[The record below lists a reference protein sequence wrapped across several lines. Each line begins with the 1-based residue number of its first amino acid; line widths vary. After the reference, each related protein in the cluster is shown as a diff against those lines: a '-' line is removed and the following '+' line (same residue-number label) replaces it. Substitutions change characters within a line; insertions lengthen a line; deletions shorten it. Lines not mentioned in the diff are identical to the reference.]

1 MRKNFPYQLL
11 TIFALA
17 TCAVQADKIT
27 LKDGKVIEG
36 EVISETDTEYV
47 ISVAYSKSIRTRKT
61 FKKSEI
67 ADIQK
72 EAPDLKPYEALK
84 DVLPTPDR
92 LSVVGYEQLIESRV
106 KPFLNS
112 FPNSKFTLEVKKTLA
127 TLESELARAKAGD
140 VKLDGEWIDAAEWN
154 ANALELD
161 AQVLVK
167 RMKALAARK
176 SYRSALLIYDKINT
190 DFHSADAANDAS
202 QVALQFLPKYSAQ
215 IKKLEAEAPAKLEK
229 RDKALK
235 SMAARDSSRMKKAY
249 DEIEAKHQAALAK
262 AKESRTKWLPVSEFD
277 SRTLQTL
284 ARNIDT
290 EITNI
295 QRGGTR
301 TSNQTST
308 SAVYRN
314 AWEAAGKG
322 NTNEV
327 RRLQSTL
334 RSRKIDNKYLQLI
347 SEHLAANPAKEED
360 PGPSLEEQRAA
371 EAAKAKEAKAKADAD
386 RKAAEEEKRARRL
399 RERAEQQGADDSDE
413 EEESESS
420 FLPILIAVVLLTLLI
435 AFLVMKR
442 KQSEE

>member
-1 MRKNFPYQLL
+1 MRQNLPYQLL
-11 TIFALA
+11 TIFVLS
-17 TCAVQADKIT
+17 TCPVQADKIT

-47 ISVAYSKSIRTRKT
+47 VSVAYSKSIRTRKT

-112 FPNSKFTLEVKKTLA
+112 FPNSKYTLEVKKTLA

-140 VKLDGEWIDAAEWN
+140 VKLNGEWIDAAEWN

-190 DFHSADAANDAS
+190 EFHSADAANDAS

-327 RRLQSTL
+327 KRLQSTL

>member
-1 MRKNFPYQLL
+1 MRPNLPYQLL
-11 TIFALA
+11 TIFVLA
-17 TCAVQADKIT
+17 TCSVQADKIT

-47 ISVAYSKSIRTRKT
+47 VSVAYSKSIRTRKT

-72 EAPDLKPYEALK
+72 EAPDLKPYEALT

-112 FPNSKFTLEVKKTLA
+112 FPNSKYTREVKKTLA
-127 TLESELARAKAGD
+127 TLESELAKAKAGD

-176 SYRSALLIYDKINT
+176 SYRSALLIYDKINIE
-190 DFHSADAANDAS
+190 FHSADAANDAA
-202 QVALQFLPKYSAQ
+202 QAALQFLPKYSAQ

-235 SMAARDSSRMKKAY
+235 AMAARDSSRMKKAY
-249 DEIEAKHQAALAK
+249 DEIGAKHQAALAK

-290 EITNI
+290 EINNI
-295 QRGGTR
+295 QRGGTN

-314 AWEAAGKG
+314 AWEAAGRG

-327 RRLQSTL
+327 KRLQTTL

-371 EAAKAKEAKAKADAD
+371 EAAKAKEAKAKADAE
-386 RKAAEEEKRARRL
+386 RKAAAEEKRARRL

>member
-112 FPNSKFTLEVKKTLA
+112 FPNSKYTLEVKKTLA

-140 VKLDGEWIDAAEWN
+140 VKLNGEWINAAEWN

-167 RMKALAARK
+167 RMRALAARK

-190 DFHSADAANDAS
+190 EFHSADAANDAS

-327 RRLQSTL
+327 KRLQSTL
-334 RSRKIDNKYLQLI
+334 RSRKVDNKYLQLI
-347 SEHLAANPAKEED
+347 TEHLAANPAKEED

>member
-112 FPNSKFTLEVKKTLA
+112 FPNSKYTLEVKKTLA

-140 VKLDGEWIDAAEWN
+140 VKLNGEWIDAAEWN

-262 AKESRTKWLPVSEFD
+262 AKESRSKWLPVSEFD

-327 RRLQSTL
+327 KRLQSTL

>member
-112 FPNSKFTLEVKKTLA
+112 FPNSKYTLEVKKTLA

-190 DFHSADAANDAS
+190 EFHSADAANDAS

-262 AKESRTKWLPVSEFD
+262 AKESRSKWLPVSEFD

>member
-1 MRKNFPYQLL
+1 MRQNLPYQLL
-11 TIFALA
+11 TIFVLA
-17 TCAVQADKIT
+17 TCSVQADKIT

-47 ISVAYSKSIRTRKT
+47 VSVAYSKSIRTRKT

-72 EAPDLKPYEALK
+72 EAPDLKPYEALT

-106 KPFLNS
+106 KPFLSS
-112 FPNSKFTLEVKKTLA
+112 FPNSKYAREVKKTLA
-127 TLESELARAKAGD
+127 TLESELAKAKAGD

-190 DFHSADAANDAS
+190 EFSSADAANDAS
-202 QVALQFLPKYSAQ
+202 QAALQFLPKYSVQ

-235 SMAARDSSRMKKAY
+235 AMAARDSSRMKKAY

-290 EITNI
+290 EINNI
-295 QRGGTR
+295 QRRGTN
-301 TSNQTST
+301 TSNQSST

-327 RRLQSTL
+327 KRLQSTL

-399 RERAEQQGADDSDE
+399 RERAEQEGADDSDE
-413 EEESESS
+413 KEESESS
-420 FLPILIAVVLLTLLI
+420 FLPILIAVILLTLLI

>member
-1 MRKNFPYQLL
+1 MRQNLPYQLL
-11 TIFALA
+11 TIFVLA
-17 TCAVQADKIT
+17 TCSVQADKIT

-47 ISVAYSKSIRTRKT
+47 VSVAYSKSIRTRKT

-72 EAPDLKPYEALK
+72 EAPDLKPYEALT

-112 FPNSKFTLEVKKTLA
+112 FPNSKYTREVKKTLA
-127 TLESELARAKAGD
+127 TLESELAKAKAGD

-190 DFHSADAANDAS
+190 EFHSADAANDAA
-202 QVALQFLPKYSAQ
+202 QAALQFLPKYSAQ

-235 SMAARDSSRMKKAY
+235 AMAARDSSRMKKAY

-290 EITNI
+290 EINNI
-295 QRGGTR
+295 QRGGTK

-327 RRLQSTL
+327 KRLQTTL

-386 RKAAEEEKRARRL
+386 RKAAAEEKRARRL
-399 RERAEQQGADDSDE
+399 REREEQEGADDSDE
-413 EEESESS
+413 EEKSESS
-420 FLPILIAVVLLTLLI
+420 LLPILIAVVLLTLLI

>member
-1 MRKNFPYQLL
+1 MRPNLPYQLL
-11 TIFALA
+11 TIFVLA
-17 TCAVQADKIT
+17 TCSVQADKIT

-47 ISVAYSKSIRTRKT
+47 VSVAYSKSIRTRKT

-72 EAPDLKPYEALK
+72 EAPDLKPYEALT

-106 KPFLNS
+106 KQFLNS
-112 FPNSKFTLEVKKTLA
+112 FPNSKYTREVKKTLA
-127 TLESELARAKAGD
+127 TLESELAKAKAGD

-190 DFHSADAANDAS
+190 EFHSADAANDAA
-202 QVALQFLPKYSAQ
+202 QAALQFLPKYSAQ

-235 SMAARDSSRMKKAY
+235 AMAARDSSRMKKAY

-327 RRLQSTL
+327 KRLQSTL

>member
-11 TIFALA
+11 TIFGLV

-84 DVLPTPDR
+84 EVLPTPDR

-112 FPNSKFTLEVKKTLA
+112 FPNSKYTLEVKKTLA

-190 DFHSADAANDAS
+190 EFHSADATNDAS
-202 QVALQFLPKYSAQ
+202 QAALQFLPKYSAQ

-229 RDKALK
+229 REKALK
-235 SMAARDSSRMKKAY
+235 AMAARDSSRMKKAY

-284 ARNIDT
+284 ARNIDA
-290 EITNI
+290 EISNI

-327 RRLQSTL
+327 KRLQSTL

-360 PGPSLEEQRAA
+360 PGPSLEEQRIA
-371 EAAKAKEAKAKADAD
+371 EAAEAKEAKAKADAE

-399 RERAEQQGADDSDE
+399 REREEQEGADDTE
-413 EEESESS
+413 EEEESS

>member
-1 MRKNFPYQLL
+1 MRPKLPPQLL

-17 TCAVQADKIT
+17 TCSVQADKIT

-47 ISVAYSKSIRTRKT
+47 ISVAFSKSIRTRKT
-61 FKKSEI
+61 FKRSEI

-84 DVLPTPDR
+84 NVLPTPDL

-106 KPFLNS
+106 KSFLNS
-112 FPNSKFTLEVKKTLA
+112 FPNSKYTREVKKTLA

-167 RMKALAARK
+167 RLKALAARK

-190 DFHSADAANDAS
+190 EFPSADATNDAS
-202 QVALQFLPKYSAQ
+202 QAALQFLPKYSAQ
-215 IKKLEAEAPAKLEK
+215 IKKLEADAPAKLAK
-229 RDKALK
+229 REKALK
-235 SMAARDSSRMKKAY
+235 AMAARDSSRMKKAY
-249 DEIEAKHQAALAK
+249 DEIDAKHQAALAK

-290 EITNI
+290 EINKI
-295 QRGGTR
+295 QRRGTR

-308 SAVYRN
+308 SALYRN

-322 NTNEV
+322 DTNEV
-327 RRLQSTL
+327 KRLQSTL

-347 SEHLAANPAKEED
+347 SAHLAANPAKEED
-360 PGPSLEEQRAA
+360 LGPSPEEQGAA
-371 EAAKAKEAKAKADAD
+371 EAAQAREAKAKADAD
-386 RKAAEEEKRARRL
+386 RKAAAEKKRARRL
-399 RERAEQQGADDSDE
+399 REREEQEGADDTEE
-413 EEESESS
+413 EEESKSS
-420 FLPILIAVVLLTLLI
+420 LLPVLIAVVLLTLLI
-435 AFLVMKR
+435 AFLVVKR
-442 KQSEE
+442 KQSEQ

>member
-1 MRKNFPYQLL
+1 MRKNFPCQLL
-11 TIFALA
+11 IIFALA
-17 TCAVQADKIT
+17 TCSVQADKIT
-27 LKDGKVIEG
+27 LKNGKVIEG

-47 ISVAYSKSIRTRKT
+47 ISVAYSKSIRTRET

-106 KPFLNS
+106 KSFLNS
-112 FPNSKFTLEVKKTLA
+112 FPNSKYTREVKKILA

-167 RMKALAARK
+167 RMKAFADRK

-190 DFHSADAANDAS
+190 EFRSADAANDAS
-202 QVALQFLPKYSAQ
+202 QTALQFLPKYSAQ

-229 RDKALK
+229 RERALK
-235 SMAARDSSRMKKAY
+235 AMAARDSSRMKKAY

-262 AKESRTKWLPVSEFD
+262 AEESRTKWLPVSEFD

-284 ARNIDT
+284 ARNIDA
-290 EITNI
+290 EISNI

-314 AWEAAGKG
+314 AWQAAGKG

-327 RRLQSTL
+327 KRLQSTL
-334 RSRKIDNKYLQLI
+334 RSRKINNKYLQLI

-360 PGPSLEEQRAA
+360 PGPSLEEQRIAEAA
-371 EAAKAKEAKAKADAD
+371 EAREAKAKAIAD
-386 RKAAEEEKRARRL
+386 RRAAEEEKRARRL
-399 RERAEQQGADDSDE
+399 REREEQEGANDTGE

-420 FLPILIAVVLLTLLI
+420 FLPILIAAVLLTLLI

>member
-1 MRKNFPYQLL
+1 MRKNFPHQLL

-17 TCAVQADKIT
+17 TCSVQADKIT
-27 LKDGKVIEG
+27 LKNGKVIEG

-47 ISVAYSKSIRTRKT
+47 ISVAYSKSIRTRET

-67 ADIQK
+67 DDIQK

-106 KPFLNS
+106 KSFLNS
-112 FPNSKFTLEVKKTLA
+112 FPNSKYTREVEKTLA

-140 VKLDGEWIDAAEWN
+140 VKLDGKWIDAAEWN

-167 RMKALAARK
+167 RMKAFADRK
-176 SYRSALLIYDKINT
+176 SYRPALLIYDKINNE
-190 DFHSADAANDAS
+190 FRASDAANDAS
-202 QVALQFLPKYSAQ
+202 QAALQFLPKYLAQ

-229 RDKALK
+229 RERAIKA
-235 SMAARDSSRMKKAY
+235 MTARDSSRMKKAY

-262 AKESRTKWLPVSEFD
+262 AEESRTKWLPVSEFN

-284 ARNIDT
+284 ARNIDA
-290 EITNI
+290 EISNI
-295 QRGGTR
+295 QRGSTR

-314 AWEAAGKG
+314 AWQAAGNG

-327 RRLQSTL
+327 KRLQSTL
-334 RSRKIDNKYLQLI
+334 RSQKIDNKYLQLI

-360 PGPSLEEQRAA
+360 PGPSLEEQRIA
-371 EAAKAKEAKAKADAD
+371 EAAAAREAKAKAVAD
-386 RKAAEEEKRARRL
+386 RRAAEEEKRARRL
-399 RERAEQQGADDSDE
+399 REREEQEGADDTE
-413 EEESESS
+413 EEESS

>member
-1 MRKNFPYQLL
+1 MRPNLPYQLL
-11 TIFALA
+11 TIFVLA
-17 TCAVQADKIT
+17 TCSVQADKIT
-27 LKDGKVIEG
+27 LKDGKIIEG

-47 ISVAYSKSIRTRKT
+47 VSVAYSKSIRTRKT

-112 FPNSKFTLEVKKTLA
+112 FPNSKYTLEVKKTLA

-190 DFHSADAANDAS
+190 EFHSADAANDAS

>member
-112 FPNSKFTLEVKKTLA
+112 FPNSKYTLEVKKTLA

-190 DFHSADAANDAS
+190 EFHSADAANDAS

>member
-1 MRKNFPYQLL
+1 M
-11 TIFALA
+11 
-17 TCAVQADKIT
+17 QADKIT

-47 ISVAYSKSIRTRKT
+47 VSVAYSKSIRTRKT

-92 LSVVGYEQLIESRV
+92 LSIVGYEQLIESRV
-106 KPFLNS
+106 KPFLKS
-112 FPNSKFTLEVKKTLA
+112 FPNSKYTLEVKKTLA

-190 DFHSADAANDAS
+190 EFNSADAANDAS
-202 QVALQFLPKYSAQ
+202 QAALQFLPKYSAQ

-235 SMAARDSSRMKKAY
+235 AMTARDSSRMKKAY

-284 ARNIDT
+284 ARNIDA
-290 EITNI
+290 EINNI
-295 QRGGTR
+295 QRGGIK

-327 RRLQSTL
+327 KRLQSTL
-334 RSRKIDNKYLQLI
+334 RSRKVDNKYLQLI
-347 SEHLAANPAKEED
+347 SEHLAANPPKEED

-371 EAAKAKEAKAKADAD
+371 EAVKAKEAKAKADAE

-399 RERAEQQGADDSDE
+399 KERAEQEGADDSDE
-413 EEESESS
+413 KEESESS
-420 FLPILIAVVLLTLLI
+420 FLPILIAVILLTLLI

>member
-1 MRKNFPYQLL
+1 MRPNLPYQLL
-11 TIFALA
+11 TIFVLA
-17 TCAVQADKIT
+17 TCSVQADKIT

-47 ISVAYSKSIRTRKT
+47 VSVAYSKSIRTRKT

-72 EAPDLKPYEALK
+72 EAPDLKPYEALT

-112 FPNSKFTLEVKKTLA
+112 FPNSKYTREVKKTLA
-127 TLESELARAKAGD
+127 TLESELAKAKAGD

-190 DFHSADAANDAS
+190 EFHSADAANDAS

-327 RRLQSTL
+327 KRLQSTL

>member
-1 MRKNFPYQLL
+1 MRKNFPHQLL

-17 TCAVQADKIT
+17 TCSVQADKIT
-27 LKDGKVIEG
+27 LKNGKVIEG

-47 ISVAYSKSIRTRKT
+47 ISVAYSKSIRTRET

-67 ADIQK
+67 DDIQK

-106 KPFLNS
+106 KSFLNS
-112 FPNSKFTLEVKKTLA
+112 FPNSKYTREVEKTLA

-140 VKLDGEWIDAAEWN
+140 VKLDGKWIDAAEWN

-161 AQVLVK
+161 AQVLVT
-167 RMKALAARK
+167 RMKAFADRK

-190 DFHSADAANDAS
+190 EFRSSDAANDAS
-202 QVALQFLPKYSAQ
+202 QAALQFLPKYSAQ
-215 IKKLEAEAPAKLEK
+215 IKKLEDEAPAKLEK
-229 RDKALK
+229 RERAINA
-235 SMAARDSSRMKKAY
+235 MAARDSSRMKKAY
-249 DEIEAKHQAALAK
+249 DEMEAKHQAALAK
-262 AKESRTKWLPVSEFD
+262 AEESRTKWLPVSEFD

-284 ARNIDT
+284 ARNIDA
-290 EITNI
+290 EISNI
-295 QRGGTR
+295 QRGSTR

-314 AWEAAGKG
+314 AWQAAGNG

-327 RRLQSTL
+327 KRLQSTL
-334 RSRKIDNKYLQLI
+334 RSQKIDNKYLQLI

-360 PGPSLEEQRAA
+360 PGPSLEEQRIA
-371 EAAKAKEAKAKADAD
+371 EAAAAREAKAKALAD
-386 RKAAEEEKRARRL
+386 RRVAEEEKRERRL
-399 RERAEQQGADDSDE
+399 KEREEQEGTDNTE
-413 EEESESS
+413 EEEEESS

>member
-1 MRKNFPYQLL
+1 MRPKLPPQLL

-17 TCAVQADKIT
+17 TCSVQADKIT

-47 ISVAYSKSIRTRKT
+47 ISVAFSKSIRTRKT
-61 FKKSEI
+61 FKRSEI

-84 DVLPTPDR
+84 NVLPTPDL

-106 KPFLNS
+106 KSFLNS
-112 FPNSKFTLEVKKTLA
+112 FPNSKYTREVKKTLA

-167 RMKALAARK
+167 RLKALAARK

-190 DFHSADAANDAS
+190 EFPSADATNDAS
-202 QVALQFLPKYSAQ
+202 QAALQFLPKYSAQ
-215 IKKLEAEAPAKLEK
+215 IKKLEADAPAKLAK
-229 RDKALK
+229 REKALK
-235 SMAARDSSRMKKAY
+235 AMAARDSSRMKKAY
-249 DEIEAKHQAALAK
+249 DEIDAKHQAALAK

-290 EITNI
+290 EINKI
-295 QRGGTR
+295 QRRGTR

-308 SAVYRN
+308 SALYRN

-322 NTNEV
+322 DTNEV
-327 RRLQSTL
+327 KRLQSTL

-347 SEHLAANPAKEED
+347 SAHLAANPAKEED
-360 PGPSLEEQRAA
+360 LGPSPEEQGAA
-371 EAAKAKEAKAKADAD
+371 EAAQAREAKAKADAD
-386 RKAAEEEKRARRL
+386 RKAAAEKKRARRL
-399 RERAEQQGADDSDE
+399 REREEQEGADDTEE

-420 FLPILIAVVLLTLLI
+420 LLPVLIAVVLLTLLI
-435 AFLVMKR
+435 AFLVVKR
-442 KQSEE
+442 KQSEQ

>member
-1 MRKNFPYQLL
+1 MRQKFPYQLL

-17 TCAVQADKIT
+17 TCSVQADKIT

-47 ISVAYSKSIRTRKT
+47 VSVAYSKSIRTRET

-112 FPNSKFTLEVKKTLA
+112 FPNSKYTREVKKTLA

-190 DFHSADAANDAS
+190 EFRSADAANDAS
-202 QVALQFLPKYSAQ
+202 QAALQFLPKYSAQ
-215 IKKLEAEAPAKLEK
+215 IKNLEAEAPEKLEK

-235 SMAARDSSRMKKAY
+235 AMAARDSSRMKKAY

-290 EITNI
+290 EINNI

-327 RRLQSTL
+327 KRLQSTL

-360 PGPSLEEQRAA
+360 PSPSLEEQRAA

-386 RKAAEEEKRARRL
+386 RKATAEEKRARRL
-399 RERAEQQGADDSDE
+399 REREEQEGADDSDE
-413 EEESESS
+413 EEKSESS

>member
-1 MRKNFPYQLL
+1 MRQNLPYQLL
-11 TIFALA
+11 TIFVLA
-17 TCAVQADKIT
+17 TCPVQADKIT

-47 ISVAYSKSIRTRKT
+47 VSVAYSKSIRTRKT

-72 EAPDLKPYEALK
+72 EAPDLKPYKALK

-106 KPFLNS
+106 KPFLKS
-112 FPNSKFTLEVKKTLA
+112 FPNSKYTLEVKKTLA

-167 RMKALAARK
+167 RMKALAGRK

-190 DFHSADAANDAS
+190 EFNSADAANDAS
-202 QVALQFLPKYSAQ
+202 QAALQFLPKYSAQ

-235 SMAARDSSRMKKAY
+235 AMTARDSSRMKKAY

-284 ARNIDT
+284 ARNIDA
-290 EITNI
+290 EINNI
-295 QRGGTR
+295 QRGGIK

-327 RRLQSTL
+327 KRLQSTL
-334 RSRKIDNKYLQLI
+334 RSRKVDNKYLQLI
-347 SEHLAANPAKEED
+347 SEHLDANPAKEED

-371 EAAKAKEAKAKADAD
+371 EAAKAKEAKAKAAAE

-399 RERAEQQGADDSDE
+399 RERAEQEGANDSDE
-413 EEESESS
+413 KEESESS
-420 FLPILIAVVLLTLLI
+420 FLPILIAVILLTLLI

>member
-1 MRKNFPYQLL
+1 MRPNLPYQLL
-11 TIFALA
+11 TIFVLA
-17 TCAVQADKIT
+17 TCSVQADKIT

-47 ISVAYSKSIRTRKT
+47 VSVAYSKSIRTRKT

-72 EAPDLKPYEALK
+72 EAPDLKPYEALT

-112 FPNSKFTLEVKKTLA
+112 FPNSKYTREVKKTLA
-127 TLESELARAKAGD
+127 TLESELAKAKAGD

-190 DFHSADAANDAS
+190 EFHSADAANDAS

-215 IKKLEAEAPAKLEK
+215 IKKLEAEAPAKMEK

-235 SMAARDSSRMKKAY
+235 AMAARDSSRMKKAY

-327 RRLQSTL
+327 KRLQSTL

>member
-1 MRKNFPYQLL
+1 MRKNFTYQLL
-11 TIFALA
+11 TIFALSVGFA
-17 TCAVQADKIT
+17 QADKII

-67 ADIQK
+67 DDIQK

-84 DVLPTPDR
+84 DILPTPDR
-92 LSVVGYEQLIESRV
+92 LSVAGYEQLIEGRV

-112 FPNSKFTLEVKKTLA
+112 FPNSQYGTEIKKKLA
-127 TLESELARAKAGD
+127 TLESELAKAKAGD
-140 VKLDGEWIDAAEWN
+140 VKLDGKWIDAADWN

-161 AQVLVK
+161 AQVQLK
-167 RMKALAARK
+167 RMEAFAARK

-190 DFHSADAANDAS
+190 EFNSTDAANGAGQS
-202 QVALQFLPKYSAQ
+202 ALKFLPKYSAQ
-215 IKKLEAEAPAKLEK
+215 IKKLSEEASAKLAK
-229 RDKALK
+229 RNKGLGE
-235 SMAARDSSRMKKAY
+235 MAPRDAGRMKKAY
-249 DEIEAKHQAALAK
+249 DEADAKHQAALAK
-262 AKESRTKWLPVSEFD
+262 AKESRTKWLPVSEYD

-284 ARNIDT
+284 ARNLDA
-290 EITNI
+290 EISKI
-295 QRGGTR
+295 QRGG
-301 TSNQTST
+301 SNTARRVST
-308 SAVYRN
+308 SSVYRD

-322 NTNEV
+322 DSKEV
-327 RRLQSTL
+327 KRLQSTL
-334 RSRKIDNKYLQLI
+334 RTRKIDNKYLQLI

-371 EAAKAKEAKAKADAD
+371 EAAKAKEVKAKAEAD
-386 RKAAEEEKRARRL
+386 RKAAEEEKRKRRQ
-399 RERAEQQGADDSDE
+399 RAADEQGDEDDSDE
-413 EEESESS
+413 EEESGS
-420 FLPILIAVVLLTLLI
+420 FLPILIAIVLLTLLI

>member
-112 FPNSKFTLEVKKTLA
+112 FPNSKYTLEVKKTLA

-190 DFHSADAANDAS
+190 EFHSADAANDAS

-327 RRLQSTL
+327 KRLQSTL

>member
-112 FPNSKFTLEVKKTLA
+112 FPNSKYTLEVKKTLA

-140 VKLDGEWIDAAEWN
+140 VKLNGEWINAAEWN

-167 RMKALAARK
+167 RMRALAARK

-190 DFHSADAANDAS
+190 EFHSADAANDAS

-327 RRLQSTL
+327 KRLQSTL
-334 RSRKIDNKYLQLI
+334 RSRKVDNKYLQLI
-347 SEHLAANPAKEED
+347 TEHLAANPAKEKD

>member
-112 FPNSKFTLEVKKTLA
+112 FPNSKYTLEVKKTLA

-190 DFHSADAANDAS
+190 EFHSADAANDAS

-399 RERAEQQGADDSDE
+399 RERAEQEGADDSDE

>member
-112 FPNSKFTLEVKKTLA
+112 FPNSKYSLEVKKTLA

-190 DFHSADAANDAS
+190 EFHSADAANDAS
-202 QVALQFLPKYSAQ
+202 RVALQFLPKYSAQ

-327 RRLQSTL
+327 KRLQSTL

>member
-36 EVISETDTEYV
+36 EIISETDTEYV

-112 FPNSKFTLEVKKTLA
+112 FPNSKYTLEVKKTLA

-140 VKLDGEWIDAAEWN
+140 VKLNGEWIDAAEWN

-190 DFHSADAANDAS
+190 EFHSADAANDAS
-202 QVALQFLPKYSAQ
+202 RVALQFLPKYSAQ

-327 RRLQSTL
+327 KRLQSTL

>member
-112 FPNSKFTLEVKKTLA
+112 FPNSKYTLEVKKTLA

-140 VKLDGEWIDAAEWN
+140 VKLDSEWIDAAEWN

-190 DFHSADAANDAS
+190 EFHSADAANDAS

-262 AKESRTKWLPVSEFD
+262 AKESRSKWLPVSEFD

>member
-1 MRKNFPYQLL
+1 MRKNFPCQLL
-11 TIFALA
+11 TIFTLA
-17 TCAVQADKIT
+17 TCSVQADKIT
-27 LKDGKVIEG
+27 LKNGKVIEG
-36 EVISETDTEYV
+36 EVVSETDTEYV
-47 ISVAYSKSIRTRKT
+47 ISVAYSKSIRTRET

-84 DVLPTPDR
+84 NVLPTPDR

-106 KPFLNS
+106 KSFLNS
-112 FPNSKFTLEVKKTLA
+112 FPNSKYTPEVKKTLA

-167 RMKALAARK
+167 RMKAFADRK

-190 DFHSADAANDAS
+190 EFRSSDAANDAS
-202 QVALQFLPKYSAQ
+202 QAVLQFLPKYSAQ

-229 RDKALK
+229 RERAIKA
-235 SMAARDSSRMKKAY
+235 MAARDSSRMKKAY
-249 DEIEAKHQAALAK
+249 DEIEAKHKAALAK
-262 AKESRTKWLPVSEFD
+262 AEESRTKWLPVSEFD

-284 ARNIDT
+284 ARNIDAA
-290 EITNI
+290 ISNI
-295 QRGGTR
+295 QREGTR

-308 SAVYRN
+308 SAVYRK
-314 AWEAAGKG
+314 AWQAAGKG

-327 RRLQSTL
+327 KRLQSTL
-334 RSRKIDNKYLQLI
+334 RSQKIDNKYLQLI

-360 PGPSLEEQRAA
+360 LGPSLEEQRIAEAA
-371 EAAKAKEAKAKADAD
+371 EAREAKAKAVAD

-399 RERAEQQGADDSDE
+399 REREEQERANDTEE

-442 KQSEE
+442 RQSEE